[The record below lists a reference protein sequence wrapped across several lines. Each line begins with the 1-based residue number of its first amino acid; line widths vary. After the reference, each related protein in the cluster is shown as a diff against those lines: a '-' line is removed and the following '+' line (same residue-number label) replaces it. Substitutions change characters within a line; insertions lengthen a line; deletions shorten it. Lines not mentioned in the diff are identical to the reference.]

1 MRIAIVGAGAVGSV
15 YGALLARGG
24 HEVTLV
30 DVAAERVEAINRDGI
45 VLTGTAGDE
54 PAVRAAASTD
64 VAAAGGAEAVLVL
77 VKAYATAAAAQSLAP
92 HLADDAI
99 AVTLQNGLGNDRAL
113 AAELGPAR
121 VVAGA
126 TTVGAELLGPGR
138 VAASPSALG
147 GGSLTSLGAPAAGSP
162 ARAATERLADAL
174 NGSGLPA
181 ELRDDV
187 ELVIWRKL
195 AFTASMGPLCAL
207 LRCSVADALDSEPG
221 RRALRRM
228 FDEVVA
234 VGAARGVALDAAGL
248 WEQALAT
255 WRGIGPHRP
264 SLLVD
269 LEAGRPTEIDAL
281 SGAVAALAA
290 EHGVPAP
297 AAELAAALVGAAQSS
312 PVRA

>member
-1 MRIAIVGAGAVGSV
+1 MRIAVVGAGAVGSV
-15 YGALLARGG
+15 YGALLARSG

-30 DVAAERVEAINRDGI
+30 DVATEQVDAINRDGI
-45 VLTGTAGDE
+45 VLAGAGGDE
-54 PAVRAAASTD
+54 PSVPAAASTD
-64 VAAAGGAEAVLVL
+64 AAAVRGAEAVLVL
-77 VKAYATAAAAQSLAP
+77 VKAYATGAAARSLAP
-92 HLADDAI
+92 HLGEDAI

-113 AAELGPAR
+113 AAVLGPER

-138 VAASPSALG
+138 VAAAPTALE

-162 ARAATERLADAL
+162 ARAAAGRLADAL

-187 ELVIWRKL
+187 EIVIWRKL

-207 LRCSVADALDSEPG
+207 LRCSVADALESEPG

-228 FDEVVA
+228 FGEVVA
-234 VGAARGVALDAAGL
+234 VGAACGVELDAADL

-255 WRGIGPHRP
+255 WGGIGPHRP
-264 SLLVD
+264 SLAVD
-269 LEAGRPTEIDAL
+269 HEAGRPTEIEAL

-297 AAELAAALVGAAQSS
+297 AAELAAALIGVAQSS
-312 PVRA
+312 PVSA

>member
-15 YGALLARGG
+15 YGALLSRSG
-24 HEVTLV
+24 HDVTLV
-30 DVAAERVEAINRDGI
+30 DVAAEQVDAINRGGI
-45 VLTGTAGDE
+45 VLAGAAGDE
-54 PAVRAAASTD
+54 PAVPAAASTD
-64 VAAAGGAEAVLVL
+64 AAAARGAEAVLVL
-77 VKAYATAAAAQSLAP
+77 VKSHATAAAARSLAP
-92 HLADDAI
+92 HLGEHAI

-113 AAELGPAR
+113 AAVLGPDR

-138 VAASPSALG
+138 VAASPSALE
-147 GGSLTSLGAPAAGSP
+147 GGSLTSLGAPPAGTP
-162 ARAATERLADAL
+162 ARAAAERLASVL

-195 AFTASMGPLCAL
+195 AFTASMAPLCAL
-207 LRCSVADALDSEPG
+207 LRCTVADALESEPG

-234 VGAARGVALDAAGL
+234 VAGAGGVELDAHEL
-248 WEQALAT
+248 WDQALAT
-255 WRGIGPHRP
+255 WQGIGAHRP
-264 SLLVD
+264 SLVVD

-290 EHGVPAP
+290 EHDAAAP
-297 AAELAAALVGAAQSS
+297 AAELAAALVGVAQSS